1 MATDKDFIE
10 YVYEQVGRTG
20 DTRYRK
26 MFGDYMVYVNN
37 KPIFLV
43 CDNTVYI
50 KKHECLKELLQNA
63 EVGIPYKGAKEHYIV
78 DIDDFEL
85 CEAIVKAVEPIIEVP
100 RSRRESRA
108 NHSKP
113 Q

>member
-1 MATDKDFIE
+1 
-10 YVYEQVGRTG
+10 
-20 DTRYRK
+20 
-26 MFGDYMVYVNN
+26 MVYVNN

-50 KKHECLKELLQNA
+50 KKHECLKKLLQNA
-63 EVGIPYKGAKEHYIV
+63 EVGIPYNGAKEHYIV
-78 DIDDFEL
+78 DIDNFEL

-100 RSRRESRA
+100 GVKKKPKADESKR
-108 NHSKP
+108 